1 MKRTLT
7 LLMATAMLLAGASI
21 GLAQDAKT
29 VEKADTP
36 TPAQLRVQM
45 HRAMADLI
53 EARAAEKPD
62 EAKVEKLADTV
73 QYLRGKI
80 QAQGTAPG
88 WYGQRGNGYGQ
99 QCPWGGPGN
108 GPRMGRGYGPGKGYN
123 AQGQGR
129 GGQGRGMGPGMGRGK
144 GGQGRG
150 MGPGMGREKGGQGR
164 GMGPGMGRGKGGQG
178 RGMGPGMGRGMAA
191 GQGRG
196 MGRQW
201 DYVDKNQ
208 DGIRDY
214 AQPPVPAKSA
224 KAEK

>member
-21 GLAQDAKT
+21 GWAQDAT
-29 VEKADTP
+29 TDQKADTP

-73 QYLRGKI
+73 QDLRGKI
-80 QAQGTAPG
+80 RAQGTAPG
-88 WYGQRGNGYGQ
+88 WYGQRGDGYGQ
-99 QCPWGGPGN
+99 QCPWGGPGT

-123 AQGQGR
+123 AQGR

-164 GMGPGMGRGKGGQG
+164 GMGPGRGRGKGGQG

-214 AQPPVPAKSA
+214 AQPPVPAKPA